1 MTTKG
6 AGMSTDGQRIEGD
19 GLRSETP
26 FERADRNWNEI
37 LQEARVIQTCTQI
50 IVGFL
55 LAVAFQPRFAELDD
69 YQRVMYLVLV
79 SLGGLAT
86 ALGLALVTMHRRF
99 FGKRQ
104 KIRVV
109 RIGNRLLISNL
120 IVVAVLAALV
130 TGLIFDVVL
139 SRTAGFI
146 ALGAGLL
153 VTFGL
158 WAVGPRIGRAEADEE
173 LAEAT
178 EGGRP

>member
-1 MTTKG
+1 MTQFLDLWIQYAPLML
-6 AGMSTDGQRIEGD
+6 AG
-19 GLRSETP
+19 
-26 FERADRNWNEI
+26 
-37 LQEARVIQTCTQI
+37 
-50 IVGFL
+50 
-55 LAVAFQPRFAELDD
+55 LATTAWICA
-69 YQRVMYLVLV
+69 
-79 SLGGLAT
+79 LAT